1 MQDYLNNVQQYYI
14 KVYNIKGDAEDKL
27 VGQLQKELGADQFM
41 AMKNAYENESLNTLV
56 TNGNSMGK
64 YKILEVD
71 GELIQRSDPVFLDP
85 PANKFLRA
93 HFYAPRKAIFGRY
106 FDTYWVNMTVIWIM
120 TILLIVTLY
129 FDALKKLIDGAG
141 NFFLTLWRK
150 EKGINIH
157 SLKKAGRCF
166 SLFLFSVAHASCQS
180 KEIFLY
186 HFDH

>member
-1 MQDYLNNVQQYYI
+1 VQDYLNNVQQYYI

-27 VGQLQKELGADQFM
+27 VGQLQKELGPDQFM
-41 AMKNAYENESLNTLV
+41 AMKNAYENESLSNLV
-56 TNGNSMGK
+56 TNSQTMED
-64 YKILEVD
+64 KILEVD

-85 PANKFLRA
+85 SADKFLRA

-141 NFFLTLWRK
+141 NFFSRFGGKKK
-150 EKGINIH
+150 E
-157 SLKKAGRCF
+157 
-166 SLFLFSVAHASCQS
+166 
-180 KEIFLY
+180 
-186 HFDH
+186 